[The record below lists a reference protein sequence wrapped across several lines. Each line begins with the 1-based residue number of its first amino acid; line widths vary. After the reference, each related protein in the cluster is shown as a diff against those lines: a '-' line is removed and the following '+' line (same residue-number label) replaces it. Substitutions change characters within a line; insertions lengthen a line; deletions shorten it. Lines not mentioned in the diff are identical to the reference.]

1 MRNIKKIIIV
11 FLIITLTLQLMPI
24 IVNAENVTVTREI
37 VSNVGMRFTFK
48 GLTLDETKEYE
59 FGLKS
64 TKAASIEKW
73 HKITEYTTNSA
84 VLNVNYTTSDLKK
97 VIDVTDNGY
106 ITIRES
112 DSEKTIIENYEVD
125 LKMPL
130 LRVSDHSSIKN
141 GQELSTSN
149 TINVF
154 IRNADNSSAYY
165 QYEKITDQD
174 LINKYKKIKKENG
187 DFTTL
192 ENSIASKPKTSNWKE
207 FRYWNGYIG
216 TTGHGY
222 PESPISAPD
231 SGLYYMWLYF
241 SGNNI
246 KDVYGCIFVD
256 NLEDEVALEGI
267 SLPKTVEIEA
277 GKTRKITLTYN
288 PSTATNKFVTWTS
301 SNEDVVTVDNAGNI
315 IAKKEG
321 SAIITVVSEDGN
333 KKATCTVTVTNA
345 KDSNSNNNNTNKDNS
360 TDENLKTKLEIIK
373 KASDIKY
380 LENDQGYITK
390 EIIDYNKDTGEISI
404 ELKISNTKKDKQQ
417 QDSYEN
423 TEIYLIVSENWVKY
437 NEKFEKYKEYINT
450 LLESIISNNTN
461 TKIGIIGI
469 KGTISDSELDENN
482 KLVIGKNDE
491 GEKKG
496 TADDAEILI
505 KPTEDISKIKE
516 AINNM
521 NPNKTEYNLNTQA
534 AIRKAYENYSNN
546 VNKILISLYDGVPD
560 ISIGVAAN
568 VQHGGIFSQYKTI
581 EEAVIAKH
589 KSIVKYTKAEIL
601 KLKEKNISFIQLRPK
616 DTSYDQKWYSTKT
629 GEKTLD
635 FDGSPYVK
643 ELYGT
648 IENPVYGK
656 MYELDEKKMKEIITE
671 NIKNDVVNMIQQDIQ
686 NVKVIDYFPIEII
699 NNFNFSY
706 VNKPSIGTVSDKINE
721 NNRSIEWNIGTL
733 NGNSTA
739 TLRYKLKIKNMK
751 NKEILNKIIAT
762 NEKVVLTYTNT
773 EGKQYTATLSNSPS
787 IKLTEIKE
795 ENNDKTNNV
804 ADKNTDNTTAKNPI
818 PQTGANYFVLAVIP
832 IAMIIAIYLNKK
844 KNEYKDIK

>member
-1 MRNIKKIIIV
+1 
-11 FLIITLTLQLMPI
+11 
-24 IVNAENVTVTREI
+24 
-37 VSNVGMRFTFK
+37 MRFTFK

-73 HKITEYTTNSA
+73 HKITDYTTNSA

-106 ITIRES
+106 ITIREC

-149 TINVF
+149 TIQVF
-154 IRNADNSSAYY
+154 IREASNSNAYY

-174 LINKYKKIKKENG
+174 LINKYKKIKKGNG
-187 DFTTL
+187 NFITL

-207 FRYWNGYIG
+207 FHYWNGYIG

-315 IAKKEG
+315 TAKKEG

-345 KDSNSNNNNTNKDNS
+345 KDSNSNNNNTN
-360 TDENLKTKLEIIK
+360 
-373 KASDIKY
+373 
-380 LENDQGYITK
+380 
-390 EIIDYNKDTGEISI
+390 
-404 ELKISNTKKDKQQ
+404 
-417 QDSYEN
+417 
-423 TEIYLIVSENWVKY
+423 
-437 NEKFEKYKEYINT
+437 
-450 LLESIISNNTN
+450 
-461 TKIGIIGI
+461 
-469 KGTISDSELDENN
+469 
-482 KLVIGKNDE
+482 
-491 GEKKG
+491 
-496 TADDAEILI
+496 
-505 KPTEDISKIKE
+505 
-516 AINNM
+516 
-521 NPNKTEYNLNTQA
+521 
-534 AIRKAYENYSNN
+534 
-546 VNKILISLYDGVPD
+546 
-560 ISIGVAAN
+560 
-568 VQHGGIFSQYKTI
+568 
-581 EEAVIAKH
+581 
-589 KSIVKYTKAEIL
+589 
-601 KLKEKNISFIQLRPK
+601 
-616 DTSYDQKWYSTKT
+616 TS
-629 GEKTLD
+629 
-635 FDGSPYVK
+635 
-643 ELYGT
+643 
-648 IENPVYGK
+648 
-656 MYELDEKKMKEIITE
+656 
-671 NIKNDVVNMIQQDIQ
+671 
-686 NVKVIDYFPIEII
+686 
-699 NNFNFSY
+699 
-706 VNKPSIGTVSDKINE
+706 
-721 NNRSIEWNIGTL
+721 
-733 NGNSTA
+733 NGN
-739 TLRYKLKIKNMK
+739 
-751 NKEILNKIIAT
+751 
-762 NEKVVLTYTNT
+762 
-773 EGKQYTATLSNSPS
+773 
-787 IKLTEIKE
+787 
-795 ENNDKTNNV
+795 KTNN
-804 ADKNTDNTTAKNPI
+804 DNTTAKNPI

>member
-1 MRNIKKIIIV
+1 MINIKKIAIV
-11 FLIITLTLQLMPI
+11 FLMIAIILSLMPI
-24 IVNAENVTVTREI
+24 IVNAESVTVTREI
-37 VSNVGMRFTFK
+37 VSAVGMRFTFK

-73 HKITEYTTNSA
+73 HKITDYTTNSA

-106 ITIRES
+106 ITIREC

-149 TINVF
+149 TIQVF
-154 IRNADNSSAYY
+154 IREASNSNAYY

-207 FRYWNGYIG
+207 FHYWNGHIG
-216 TTGHGY
+216 TTGYGY

-301 SNEDVVTVDNAGNI
+301 SNENVVTVDNAGNI
-315 IAKKEG
+315 TAKKEG

-345 KDSNSNNNNTNKDNS
+345 KDSNSNNNNTNKDNNANNS
-360 TDENLKTKLEIIK
+360 NDNKNNK
-373 KASDIKY
+373 K
-380 LENDQGYITK
+380 N
-390 EIIDYNKDTGEISI
+390 
-404 ELKISNTKKDKQQ
+404 
-417 QDSYEN
+417 
-423 TEIYLIVSENWVKY
+423 
-437 NEKFEKYKEYINT
+437 
-450 LLESIISNNTN
+450 NNTN
-461 TKIGIIGI
+461 T
-469 KGTISDSELDENN
+469 S
-482 KLVIGKNDE
+482 
-491 GEKKG
+491 
-496 TADDAEILI
+496 
-505 KPTEDISKIKE
+505 
-516 AINNM
+516 
-521 NPNKTEYNLNTQA
+521 
-534 AIRKAYENYSNN
+534 
-546 VNKILISLYDGVPD
+546 
-560 ISIGVAAN
+560 
-568 VQHGGIFSQYKTI
+568 
-581 EEAVIAKH
+581 
-589 KSIVKYTKAEIL
+589 
-601 KLKEKNISFIQLRPK
+601 
-616 DTSYDQKWYSTKT
+616 
-629 GEKTLD
+629 
-635 FDGSPYVK
+635 
-643 ELYGT
+643 
-648 IENPVYGK
+648 
-656 MYELDEKKMKEIITE
+656 
-671 NIKNDVVNMIQQDIQ
+671 
-686 NVKVIDYFPIEII
+686 
-699 NNFNFSY
+699 
-706 VNKPSIGTVSDKINE
+706 
-721 NNRSIEWNIGTL
+721 
-733 NGNSTA
+733 NGN
-739 TLRYKLKIKNMK
+739 
-751 NKEILNKIIAT
+751 
-762 NEKVVLTYTNT
+762 
-773 EGKQYTATLSNSPS
+773 
-787 IKLTEIKE
+787 
-795 ENNDKTNNV
+795 KTNN
-804 ADKNTDNTTAKNPI
+804 DNTTAKNPI

-832 IAMIIAIYLNKK
+832 IAIIIAIYLNKK